1 VNLVA
6 LDPGLRLCGV
16 ALFTDGVLTAAALVR
31 NPVKTVRGPAA
42 WFGMGTAVKEWLAPK
57 TDRVDMFV
65 CELMQVYK
73 HTRNPADL
81 IELAG
86 VDGACAV
93 SVNALDFGCY
103 QPRQWKPP
111 HLRELRDKTK
121 HNEWTWSKMTDLE
134 KAAVEPCAPSL
145 KHNVMDAIGIGFFYL
160 KR

>member
-42 WFGMGTAVKEWLAPK
+42 WFGMGDAVRSWLGPR
-57 TDRVDMFV
+57 TVEVFV
-65 CELMQVYK
+65 CEVPQVYRS
-73 HTRNPADL
+73 TPNPADL

-93 SVNALDFGCY
+93 SVNAREFHSY
-103 QPRQWKPP
+103 KPVQWK
-111 HLRELRDKTK
+111 HNKTK
-121 HNEWTWSKMTDLE
+121 E
-134 KAAVEPCAPSL
+134 KHHPFILDKLAEVELAAFEPMPESL
-145 KHNVMDAIGIGFFYL
+145 KHNVIDAVGIGLFYL
-160 KR
+160 GR